1 MALSGGHWST
11 LAEAKKLTQSM
22 LIPGVIDEDIKRG
35 NPFAMLPL
43 AQANHT
49 GSSIKW
55 LRSNATATGD
65 VKNFTRGALRTWTE
79 SVTYTEVETELRSC
93 NLSRLLDKF
102 NPAIYGTFNN
112 YEEIVLSEM
121 LDAMKKNMGDKIIYD
136 DYTYDDEGLQ
146 MDGLHALA
154 AENYGTKL
162 DIDEREGPLSLANMK
177 QLIREMKHGID
188 FFLVP
193 FWLPD
198 RMADALQQAGFAGLA
213 TTSAGSLGT
222 ITMTKDD
229 FGKPLYQFSGI
240 PLIPTD
246 FLVPEN
252 ANTGIPAKART
263 KNTTGT
269 GNMYSIFAIKLGQ
282 GNLTARD
289 PGLKLAFGQTE
300 NDGDMLNLEYWD
312 KLETHIGTKGMSI
325 TAHTCLINGSSMCVG
340 RIWDVT
346 DAAITA

>member
-136 DYTYDDEGLQ
+136 DYTYDE
-146 MDGLHALA
+146 
-154 AENYGTKL
+154 
-162 DIDEREGPLSLANMK
+162 LANADVLHMK
-177 QLIREMKHGID
+177 QD
-188 FFLVP
+188 
-193 FWLPD
+193 LPVA
-198 RMADALQQAGFAGLA
+198 RAG
-213 TTSAGSLGT
+213 
-222 ITMTKDD
+222 KR
-229 FGKPLYQFSGI
+229 I
-240 PLIPTD
+240 PLTR
-246 FLVPEN
+246 VH
-252 ANTGIPAKART
+252 
-263 KNTTGT
+263 
-269 GNMYSIFAIKLGQ
+269 
-282 GNLTARD
+282 
-289 PGLKLAFGQTE
+289 GLKQCNTLP
-300 NDGDMLNLEYWD
+300 
-312 KLETHIGTKGMSI
+312 
-325 TAHTCLINGSSMCVG
+325 
-340 RIWDVT
+340 
-346 DAAITA
+346 